1 MVSHWWDEV
10 ERVARP
16 ALPGPTAADVC
27 VVGAGYTGLWTS
39 YYLARAAPELRVVVV
54 EQRFAGYG
62 ASGRNGGWLVN
73 SITGGRD
80 RYVRT
85 HGAGAAHRLQTA
97 LNETV
102 DEVLRVVAAEG
113 IDAGVARG
121 GELTVATNDAQ
132 WDRLQVA
139 VAAEQRWDHDTGV
152 ELLDADAA
160 RARVAVP
167 GLRGAAWQPHAAR
180 VQPARLVAGLARA
193 AQARGVEIVEDTTVT
208 ALRPGR
214 VETDRGPVTARFV
227 VRATEGFTAGLPG
240 ERRTWLPMN
249 SSLIVTAPLPAPVWA
264 DIGWEGREVLG
275 DAAHAYVYAQ
285 RTADDR
291 IALGGR
297 GVPYRFGSRLPDPV
311 RGGRLARSAVDASWP
326 DRSQRCDG
334 ARDGGVATVG
344 AAAAVP
350 RCRRGRGR
358 PGVVRGAGRAP
369 RLGGDRRA
377 GPRDRARVGGRLR
390 RNGRRGGEPRGPHAD
405 RPDPRPVDGADRA
418 AVGGPPGAAVGART
432 AAVAGGARAVRR
444 LPGGGPGR
452 APRPA
457 DDVAAGPDRRRGVRA
472 PLTQIC
478 QAAQP

>member
-1 MVSHWWDEV
+1 M

-152 ELLDADAA
+152 ATARRRRGPGPGRRPRPARGGLAAARGPGAA
-160 RARVAVP
+160 RAAGGRARPRRAGPGCRDRRGHNRDGVAS
-167 GLRGAAWQPHAAR
+167 R
-180 VQPARLVAGLARA
+180 AG
-193 AQARGVEIVEDTTVT
+193 GD
-208 ALRPGR
+208 RPGAG
-214 VETDRGPVTARFV
+214 DGA
-227 VRATEGFTAGLPG
+227 VR
-240 ERRTWLPMN
+240 R
-249 SSLIVTAPLPAPVWA
+249 
-264 DIGWEGREVLG
+264 
-275 DAAHAYVYAQ
+275 
-285 RTADDR
+285 
-291 IALGGR
+291 
-297 GVPYRFGSRLPDPV
+297 
-311 RGGRLARSAVDASWP
+311 
-326 DRSQRCDG
+326 
-334 ARDGGVATVG
+334 ARDGGV
-344 AAAAVP
+344 
-350 RCRRGRGR
+350 
-358 PGVVRGAGRAP
+358 
-369 RLGGDRRA
+369 
-377 GPRDRARVGGRLR
+377 
-390 RNGRRGGEPRGPHAD
+390 H
-405 RPDPRPVDGADRA
+405 GADCRGSGA
-418 AVGGPPGAAVGART
+418 PGCR
-432 AAVAGGARAVRR
+432 
-444 LPGGGPGR
+444 
-452 APRPA
+452 
-457 DDVAAGPDRRRGVRA
+457 
-472 PLTQIC
+472 
-478 QAAQP
+478 